1 MLSDSDLRVI
11 VLARSDPGV
20 FNIRYDNM
28 IAMAG
33 MARELLRYREAA
45 KHQSSVTTGR
55 LLRAVDDAAHGL
67 EPNDVHSLLT
77 EALAYR
83 MAAQ

>member
-45 KHQSSVTTGR
+45 KHRAG
-55 LLRAVDDAAHGL
+55 AVDDRL
-67 EPNDVHSLLT
+67 EQALNDGVDLNPT
-77 EALAYR
+77 QVRQVIREVLAYR
-83 MAAQ
+83 KATQ